1 MTTYL
6 LAAAIIIACS
16 FLCAW
21 FFGAIAHFGAHDI
34 DEA

>member
-1 MTTYL
+1 MTYL

-16 FLCAW
+16 FLGAW
-21 FFGAIAHFGAHDI
+21 FFGAVSHYGAHDI